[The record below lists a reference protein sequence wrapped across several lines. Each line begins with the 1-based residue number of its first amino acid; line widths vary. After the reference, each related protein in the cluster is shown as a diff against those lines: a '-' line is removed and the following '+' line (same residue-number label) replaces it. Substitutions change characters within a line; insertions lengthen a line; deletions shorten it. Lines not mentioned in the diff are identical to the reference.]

1 MKQVVQEIRSGN
13 TRVEDVPAP
22 AVLPGT
28 ALVMNSVSL
37 VSAGTERS
45 LVEFAGR
52 SMLGKARSRP
62 DLVRQVLSKAA
73 REGVLSTF
81 DAVQNRLDQPMAL
94 GYSSAGTILALGDGM
109 EGFHVGQRV
118 ACAGGGFAV
127 HAEFVVVP
135 RNLLAPL
142 PDEVDF
148 ESGAFGTLGAIA
160 LHGFRLGKAAL
171 GEYVAIIGLGLLG
184 LLAAQIAHAA
194 GCRVLGID
202 LDAGRVARA
211 QAMGVDA
218 VERQAA
224 TEVGRAFS
232 RGRGFDLVQICADT
246 PSNDTVELAGEIAR
260 NRGRVVS
267 TGVVGTQLPRKA
279 YYEKELNFII
289 SRSYGPGR
297 YDPAYEEAGI
307 DYPAAYVRWTEGRN
321 LEGFLQLVANGS
333 IEVLPL
339 VTHRFSIEQAVEAYQ
354 VIRGDTGEPFLA
366 VLLQYPHPS
375 TGAEPRTRIELH
387 QAPAPEPSV
396 HLGVVGAGN
405 FATAVMLPAQR
416 SAPDVS
422 RVSLVSARGLNAQA
436 VGRKF
441 GFQRAETDFDSLL
454 HASDIN
460 TLAILTR
467 HHLHADQTTAGLKA
481 GKHVFCEKPLAL
493 NREELERILQALR
506 ESKNLLTVGYNR
518 RFAPLAIRL
527 KTFLEPVS
535 DPLMIT
541 YRVNAGP
548 LPLTHWLHDPQQ
560 GGGRLVGEG
569 CHFIDFM
576 TYLCGQPPVRA
587 TASALPDHGSYHEDN
602 FGLTLD
608 FADGSVGQLVYV
620 ANGDRALPK
629 ERIEVFGGGRAA
641 ILDDFR
647 RLERI
652 ADGRRRSQ
660 RSWLRQDKGHA
671 AEWQAFIGA
680 IRTGGPPPIPYEHLF
695 GVASATFAGLES
707 IRTKKPVD
715 VEHFTF
721 A

>member
-184 LLAAQIAHAA
+184 LLAAQIARAA

-211 QAMGVDA
+211 Q
-218 VERQAA
+218 
-224 TEVGRAFS
+224 S
-232 RGRGFDLVQICADT
+232 
-246 PSNDTVELAGEIAR
+246 GEIAR

-366 VLLQYPHPS
+366 VLLQYPHPP

-387 QAPAPEPSV
+387 QAPAPESSV
-396 HLGVVGAGN
+396 RLGVVGAGN
-405 FATAVMLPAQR
+405 FATAVMLPALR
-416 SAPDVS
+416 SAPDIS

-454 HASDIN
+454 RASDIN

-620 ANGDRALPK
+620 ANSDRALPK